1 MTIDFGCVIILY
13 QKSKLYGI
21 NHFIDLSIGKDAE
34 ENKEE
39 KLTFNS
45 QTTTGGA
52 RAVEGEYLVY
62 DILIH

>member
-1 MTIDFGCVIILY
+1 MPKVEILWN
-13 QKSKLYGI
+13 KSFYR
-21 NHFIDLSIGKDAE
+21 LSIGKDAE

-45 QTTTGGA
+45 QITTGGA